1 KRKMMVPV
9 KGEVASLA
17 ETNNNMVDTL
27 ATFSDQVTRVAREV
41 GVEGRLGG
49 QAVVPGAAGSW
60 KDLVDNVNELAANL
74 TTQVRAIGEVATAVT
89 KGDLTRSI
97 QVAARGEVADLKDN
111 INQMI
116 RNLKETTQR
125 NTEQDWLKTSL
136 ARLTR
141 MLQGQRDIM
150 NVSRML
156 LSELTPLVSAQHA
169 VLYVLQGQ
177 GERTRLRLMASY
189 GYRERKNLSREWAIG
204 EGIVGQAAFEKERI
218 LISNVPDDYI
228 QITSGLGE
236 ATPRN
241 IVVLPILFEGVV
253 KAVIELASFERFQSI
268 HLTFLDQL
276 AEGLGIVFNAIESA
290 SSTETLLLQSQ
301 TLDRKS
307 TRLNSS

>member
-1 KRKMMVPV
+1 
-9 KGEVASLA
+9 
-17 ETNNNMVDTL
+17 
-27 ATFSDQVTRVAREV
+27 
-41 GVEGRLGG
+41 
-49 QAVVPGAAGSW
+49 
-60 KDLVDNVNELAANL
+60 
-74 TTQVRAIGEVATAVT
+74 
-89 KGDLTRSI
+89 
-97 QVAARGEVADLKDN
+97 
-111 INQMI
+111 
-116 RNLKETTQR
+116 
-125 NTEQDWLKTSL
+125 
-136 ARLTR
+136 
-141 MLQGQRDIM
+141 
-150 NVSRML
+150 
-156 LSELTPLVSAQHA
+156 VSAQHA
-169 VLYVLQGQ
+169 VHYVLQGQ

-301 TLDRKS
+301 TLASELKAQQDELQKTNAELETKALQLSAQNAEVERKN
-307 TRLNSS
+307 REIEIARGHLQ